1 MRRPEGLTR
10 EGEGATVIA
19 ISDRR
24 AHSRAQRIG
33 LAIEGCMD
41 GMGYVGRSEVNVFKI
56 ASQSILLLT
65 IDYLNGL
72 SLFIRFFLGGAEE
85 SMSGFCGP

>member
-1 MRRPEGLTR
+1 
-10 EGEGATVIA
+10 
-19 ISDRR
+19 
-24 AHSRAQRIG
+24 
-33 LAIEGCMD
+33 
-41 GMGYVGRSEVNVFKI
+41 MGYVGRSEVNVFRI

-85 SMSGFCGP
+85 STSGFCCCWRREDSPDGGGPGGGAAQT